1 MFLVLGK
8 KNPKNLLPNDFAKKL
23 LVKNSKIFLEKFEE
37 LNQLLIEVE
46 IEVSCEYFEFDE
58 LKETKITQHDSP
70 VMHSNG

>member
-1 MFLVLGK
+1 MISL
-8 KNPKNLLPNDFAKKL
+8 KNYSL
-23 LVKNSKIFLEKFEE
+23 KNSKIFLEKFEE